1 MFSIIGIMVFPKK
14 NILIPKNIKLTNSA
28 HYIQLTSPKATI
40 IFLKNSTI
48 SMVYNE
54 NLNRL
59 TLALL
64 IPEVSLKPKI
74 IKKYSLYVMQ
84 LKRSLKKIT
93 FNFFIQLDLIGIGY
107 KFLSFKNNN
116 LKFRIGFCNIITFV
130 IPLNITILLQ
140 KTTKITLYSGDLPC
154 LKQVTASLKKVRNL
168 DNYKG
173 KGLLFLNEKLQLKEN
188 TKKQL

>member
-1 MFSIIGIMVFPKK
+1 
-14 NILIPKNIKLTNSA
+14 
-28 HYIQLTSPKATI
+28 
-40 IFLKNSTI
+40 
-48 SMVYNE
+48 MVYNE